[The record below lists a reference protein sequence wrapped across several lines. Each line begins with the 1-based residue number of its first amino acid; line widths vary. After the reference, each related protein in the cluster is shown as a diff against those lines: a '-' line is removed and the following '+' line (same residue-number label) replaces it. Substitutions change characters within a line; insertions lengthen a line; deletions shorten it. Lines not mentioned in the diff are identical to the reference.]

1 MSSDSHNTDLHHAL
15 VLGIETS
22 GPVGSVALC
31 RGTECL
37 SEVCLEEAPRRH
49 AQTLVSQ
56 IGALLSQAGHTVRD
70 LGAIAVSVGPGS
82 FTGLRVGVVCAKTVA
97 YATGCRLAA
106 VDTLR
111 TIAAN
116 SPAEV
121 DRVHVIADA
130 LRGDAYVATYRLSGG
145 IWNAE
150 HPPTIAAARQWLA
163 ERTPGEVISGPGLGS
178 YAQFVPRHCRQLPAE
193 TWTPRAQLIARLGG
207 EQLERGD
214 TADCATLVPFY
225 LRRSAAEE
233 RKSSSER
240 SSP

>member
-1 MSSDSHNTDLHHAL
+1 L
-15 VLGIETS
+15 
-22 GPVGSVALC
+22 
-31 RGTECL
+31 
-37 SEVCLEEAPRRH
+37 
-49 AQTLVSQ
+49 
-56 IGALLSQAGHTVRD
+56 
-70 LGAIAVSVGPGS
+70 
-82 FTGLRVGVVCAKTVA
+82 A
-97 YATGCRLAA
+97 YATGCRLVA
-106 VDTLR
+106 VDTLQA
-111 TIAAN
+111 IAAN

-130 LRGDAYVATYRLSGG
+130 LRGDAYVATYYLSGG

-150 HPPTIAAARQWLA
+150 HPPTIAAAGPWLA
-163 ERTPGEVISGPGLGS
+163 QRAPGDVISGPGLAS
-178 YAQFVPRHCRQLPAE
+178 YAQFVPQHCRQLPAE
-193 TWTPRAQLIARLGG
+193 TLTPRAQVIARLGG

>member
-1 MSSDSHNTDLHHAL
+1 MSSDSHDTDLHCAL

-22 GPVGSVALC
+22 GLAGSVALC

-37 SEVCLEEAPRRH
+37 SEVRLEEAPRRH

-56 IGALLSQAGHTVRD
+56 IGALLSQAGHTVRGLD
-70 LGAIAVSVGPGS
+70 AVAVSVGPGS
-82 FTGLRVGVVCAKTVA
+82 FTGLRVGVVCAKTLA

-106 VDTLR
+106 VDTLQA
-111 TIAAN
+111 IAAN

-121 DRVHVIADA
+121 DRVYVIADA

-145 IWNAE
+145 IWNPE
-150 HPPTIAAARQWLA
+150 RPPAIAAARPWLA
-163 ERTPGEVISGPGLGS
+163 ERASGDVISGPGLAT
-178 YAQFVPRHCRQLPAE
+178 YAQFVPQHCRQLSAE
-193 TWTPRAQLIARLGG
+193 YWTPRAPVVARVGG

-233 RKSSSER
+233 RQSGSD
-240 SSP
+240 